1 LNEHRKPS
9 RLSIGASVTSS
20 WHDNLKSSAKELSF
34 MRPDFV
40 PSIQSLDDYLGA
52 CWRTP
57 WAWGVMDCCQFGGGW
72 VRSKTGRDPL
82 HAFNYRS
89 AIHARRLVIQGGG
102 LVKMVDEAMGSV
114 GFARTTAP
122 DHGDLGVIDG
132 RWWIGRD
139 VDGLVYFEP
148 NDVVAWRI
156 G

>member
-1 LNEHRKPS
+1 
-9 RLSIGASVTSS
+9 
-20 WHDNLKSSAKELSF
+20 

-122 DHGDLGVIDG
+122 DHGDLGVIPVIGDFKCIAGASVLIFDG